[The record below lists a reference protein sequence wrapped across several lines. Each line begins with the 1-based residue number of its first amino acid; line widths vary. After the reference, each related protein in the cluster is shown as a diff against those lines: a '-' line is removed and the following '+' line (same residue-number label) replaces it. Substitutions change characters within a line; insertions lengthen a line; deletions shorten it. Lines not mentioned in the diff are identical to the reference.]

1 MEDSKMKKH
10 VTVVAAIQIGFA
22 ILGLI
27 IAVAIFFVMDF
38 AKSQVGGD
46 DTAEMVLSFLSVSLP
61 ILFGFLST
69 LGLVGGIGLLAYK
82 PWARYIVIVV
92 NALGCLN
99 IPIGTLKG
107 VYSLWVL
114 LQDETVKLFEQKFYF
129 CSNNLTVSS
138 CSKTH
143 NEYTPFSVPI
153 GIFRQPSALTTITMY
168 LAQGLYAKRPIPPTS
183 PRVDKNPNSMGR
195 LTDKK
200 LRTISAVSSPPTWLF
215 AKSITKNIATAII
228 SPRIAKP
235 ICMAATTVTCFFIF
249 ESSMT
254 FNFYAI

>member
-27 IAVAIFFVMDF
+27 VAVAIFFVMSF
-38 AKSQVGGD
+38 ARGQVGGD
-46 DTAEMVLSFLSVSLP
+46 ETATMVLGFLSVSLP

-69 LGLVGGIGLLAYK
+69 LGLVGGIGLLAYR

-114 LQDETVKLFEQKFYF
+114 LQDETVKLFE
-129 CSNNLTVSS
+129 N
-138 CSKTH
+138 
-143 NEYTPFSVPI
+143 
-153 GIFRQPSALTTITMY
+153 R
-168 LAQGLYAKRPIPPTS
+168 
-183 PRVDKNPNSMGR
+183 
-195 LTDKK
+195 
-200 LRTISAVSSPPTWLF
+200 
-215 AKSITKNIATAII
+215 
-228 SPRIAKP
+228 
-235 ICMAATTVTCFFIF
+235 
-249 ESSMT
+249 
-254 FNFYAI
+254 